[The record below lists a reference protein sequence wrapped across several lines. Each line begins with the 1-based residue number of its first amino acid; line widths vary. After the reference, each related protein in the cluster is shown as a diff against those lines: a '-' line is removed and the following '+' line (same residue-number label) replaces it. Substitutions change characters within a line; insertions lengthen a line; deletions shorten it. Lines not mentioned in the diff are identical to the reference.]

1 MKGKYPVFQPKNKT
15 TMGPGFAALRL
26 MGFSF
31 DSESIWAYFCNLA
44 GGIKGFVGV
53 LALGFISAVIT
64 KAECNLSLGR
74 NVLSWGLG
82 WQCEANSIL
91 LYRRPLTPVWQTPI
105 CAHTHTF
112 THKRKSI
119 NFPVSN
125 TSQLIRK
132 TANYLP
138 PRLSFLPIDKGS
150 LVLPYR
156 KLVGAFSWMT

>member
-44 GGIKGFVGV
+44 GGIKDL
-53 LALGFISAVIT
+53 LALWHLALFLLSLQRLNVI
-64 KAECNLSLGR
+64 LSLGR

-91 LYRRPLTPVWQTPI
+91 LYRWPPTPFWQTPS

-112 THKRKSI
+112 THKGKSI

-125 TSQLIRK
+125 TCQLIRK
-132 TANYLP
+132 TANYPP
-138 PRLSFLPIDKGS
+138 PRLSFPPVDKGS
-150 LVLPYR
+150 LVLHYR
-156 KLVGAFSWMT
+156 KLVEAF